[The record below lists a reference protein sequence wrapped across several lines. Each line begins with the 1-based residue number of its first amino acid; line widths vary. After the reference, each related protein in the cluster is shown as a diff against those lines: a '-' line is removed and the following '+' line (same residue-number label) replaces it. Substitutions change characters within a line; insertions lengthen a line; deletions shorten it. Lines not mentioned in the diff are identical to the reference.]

1 MTKLGSYIEKLMTT
15 VVDSEE
21 EGFVRDLALSEL
33 RRLNMD
39 IEEFVRKHASDNDAK
54 ESEKTIKTLLQ
65 EETKNGKN
73 RE

>member
-1 MTKLGSYIEKLMTT
+1 MNKLGSYIGRLMTT
-15 VVDSEE
+15 IVDSEE

-39 IEEFVRKHASDNDAK
+39 IEEFVRKHPSENDAK

-65 EETKNGKN
+65 EEQKNGKN
-73 RE
+73 SE